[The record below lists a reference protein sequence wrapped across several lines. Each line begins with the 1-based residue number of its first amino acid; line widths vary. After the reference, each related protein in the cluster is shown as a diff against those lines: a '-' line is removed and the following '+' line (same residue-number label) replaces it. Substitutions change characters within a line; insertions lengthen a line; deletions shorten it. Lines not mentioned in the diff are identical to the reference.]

1 MRIAATRLHLTAV
14 SMTVWT
20 TEDNNAMIYEI
31 DGNGDGMINKKEFY
45 DYYKKKM
52 HKLTDS
58 HFFVSVHHL
67 LMTGTLRH

>member
-1 MRIAATRLHLTAV
+1 MRIAASRLHLTAV
-14 SMTVWT
+14 SITEWT
-20 TEDNNAMIYEI
+20 TDDNTAMIYEI

-58 HFFVSVHHL
+58 HFFVSVHQL
-67 LMTGTLRH
+67 LVTGTL